1 MIVKKSREEDTEEES
16 LVEALQIDGDNLR
29 LNFNTVQDDGSDK
42 SLEIPPSIETDL
54 AKDIDRILAMTQLEE
69 DISTSQVFECYF
81 CQQNECQQP
90 PLATQNE
97 LNEHLKSNHCD
108 KVFHCDSCQNMIDR
122 NSLIEHMY
130 EHLKASQSNEVV
142 NENNDSSNKPK
153 NKKDLIV
160 FDEEEEEEE
169 DNREESKD
177 KKTLLK
183 EAAGSNVKFLKKCKY
198 CDKLFSNRS
207 GRLYHQEQVH
217 FNRRRFRCDNCDLSF
232 GLKQTLMNHIRNKH
246 SNNVRPFKCEMCSKN
261 YKTKAAL
268 HNHRVYHSKDDPKYH
283 CNYCEKKFHF
293 NFLLQQHETIHL
305 GNSKTFECTVCKK
318 TFNTRN
324 KLTKHRGI
332 HDNNQFSCTKEGCT
346 FKGNLKRYLIA
357 HMKRMH

>member
-1 MIVKKSREEDTEEES
+1 MI
-16 LVEALQIDGDNLR
+16 
-29 LNFNTVQDDGSDK
+29 NFNTVPDDGSDK

-54 AKDIDRILAMTQLEE
+54 AKDIDRILAMTAQLE
-69 DISTSQVFECYF
+69 DISGESSQVFSCCF
-81 CQQNECQQP
+81 CQQNGCQQP

-97 LNEHLKSNHCD
+97 LNEHLKSIHCES
-108 KVFHCDSCQNMIDR
+108 VFHCDSCNNMIDR
-122 NSLIEHMY
+122 NSLIEHMMQ
-130 EHLKASQSNEVV
+130 HLKDPQFQVLNEVTSNV
-142 NENNDSSNKPK
+142 DENNDSNNKVIEIVTVKKTTK
-153 NKKDLIV
+153 NAIKKDDRMVIV
-160 FDEEEEEEE
+160 EE
-169 DNREESKD
+169 DEGEGSKD
-177 KKTLLK
+177 KKNLLK

-217 FNRRRFRCDNCDLSF
+217 FQRKRFSCDQCENAF

-246 SNNVRPFKCEMCSKN
+246 SNNVRNFSCEMCTKT

-283 CNYCEKKFHF
+283 CNYCDKKFHF

-305 GNSKTFECTVCKK
+305 GNSKTFDCTVCQKS
-318 TFNTRN
+318 FNTRN

-332 HDNNQFSCTKEGCT
+332 HDNNQFSCEKEGCN

-357 HMKRMH
+357 HQKRMHSP